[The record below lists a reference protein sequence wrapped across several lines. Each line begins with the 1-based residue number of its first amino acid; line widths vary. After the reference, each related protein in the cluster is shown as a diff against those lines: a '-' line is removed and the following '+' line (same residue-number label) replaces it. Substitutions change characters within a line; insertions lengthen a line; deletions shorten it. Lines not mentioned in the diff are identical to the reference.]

1 MPTMTP
7 LVAARVALVICAFIF
22 LIAFQRR
29 KRLFTVKTGNAS
41 SVPPDFDAFVT
52 DLLAENRLT
61 LVLSGF
67 FATLCLVYVV
77 YTLFVPGAA

>member
-1 MPTMTP
+1 MTA

-29 KRLFTVKTGNAS
+29 KRLFTVKTADDAHLRTS
-41 SVPPDFDAFVT
+41 LDAFVVEQLT
-52 DLLAENRLT
+52 ENRLI

-67 FATLCLVYVV
+67 FGAMSLAYVI
-77 YTLFVPGAA
+77 YTLIAPASI